1 MGVAGSSGALVIARK
16 RENRS
21 GVEPGAGKA
30 AFHAM
35 RKMQHRG
42 LRRKWGEG
50 RKEERQRKI

>member
-1 MGVAGSSGALVIARK
+1 MIGRK

-21 GVEPGAGKA
+21 NVEPGAGKA

-42 LRRKWGEG
+42 LRRKLGGG